1 MLPSRIV
8 SSAVLTLCLA
18 GTPRMIVAAAHRAKP
33 VVGQDPETR
42 VLVGPLGYRPP
53 GQFYLLSGRTFG
65 SLHFIDSHHLL
76 FTFREAGLLHREES
90 SGGSD
95 NGQMIRAEV
104 ISLPGGE
111 VVASTEWRMPDRSH
125 YLWPLGGGKFL
136 VRFGNAYLV
145 TDASLALR
153 PYIKVPTQILE
164 TEVSPDGRTLV
175 IEHAYEKHTAEQ
187 HSRLE
192 EEAAKYGEPS
202 PAEGTQLTLVDIG
215 SSTVITS
222 FKADLPI
229 KVPVTSNGYIGVQR
243 NEEDDFV
250 IRFMPFH
257 GDPVILG
264 KVTSTC
270 TPHENFLNQK
280 ALEIESCGPKSD
292 EVLLDVWTIEGKK
305 LWSGRRDGRLVLP
318 TYASATTGDRFAQGL
333 LQVAHTI
340 NLADSLNDEDVRAQ
354 LVQVFDTATGTLLM
368 STDASPIL
376 AVGDNFALS
385 ADGEHL
391 AVLRGGALEIYRVP
405 STTEVAQGASPEAKK
420 K

>member
-8 SSAVLTLCLA
+8 SNAVLTLCLA
-18 GTPRMIVAAAHRAKP
+18 GAPWTIVAAEHRVKP
-33 VVGQDPETR
+33 VVGRDPETR

-65 SLHFIDSHHLL
+65 SLHFIDNRHLL

-95 NGQMIRAEV
+95 NGQMIRAMV

-125 YLWPLGGGKFL
+125 YLWSLGGGKFL
-136 VRFGNAYLV
+136 IRRGNTYLV
-145 TDASLALR
+145 TDASLVLS
-153 PYIKVPTQILE
+153 PYIQAPTQILE

-175 IEHAYEKHTAEQ
+175 IEHEYEKHTADQ

-192 EEAAKYGEPS
+192 EQAAKYGEPP

-215 SSTVITS
+215 SRMVLAS
-222 FKADLPI
+222 FRTDLPVR
-229 KVPVTSNGYIGVQR
+229 VPITSNGYIGVQR

-250 IRFMPFH
+250 IRFIPFK
-257 GDPVILG
+257 GDPVVLG

-270 TPHENFLNQK
+270 TPHESFLNQK
-280 ALEIESCGPKSD
+280 ALVIESCGPKSAD
-292 EVLLDVWTIEGKK
+292 VLLDVWTIEGKR
-305 LWSGRRDGRLVLP
+305 LWSGRRDGRLVWP

-368 STDASPIL
+368 TTNASPIL
-376 AVGDNFALS
+376 TVGDNFALS
-385 ADGEHL
+385 GDGEHL
-391 AVLRGGALEIYRVP
+391 AVLREGALEIYRVP
-405 STTEVAQGASPEAKK
+405 STTEVAQGASPDAKK